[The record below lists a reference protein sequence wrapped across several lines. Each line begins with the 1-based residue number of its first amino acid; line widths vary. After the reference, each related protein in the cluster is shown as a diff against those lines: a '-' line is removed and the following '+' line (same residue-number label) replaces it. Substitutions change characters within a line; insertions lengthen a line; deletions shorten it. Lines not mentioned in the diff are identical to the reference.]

1 MIQLNSLGPRLA
13 TGGTA
18 ELYAWEPGRVLKLYW
33 QGAALDAVEREA
45 ERTRI
50 ARAAGAPAPAVFD
63 VVLVEDRPGVVFE
76 RSDGPS
82 MLQAIGEDPA
92 RAEAVAQQLAGLHA
106 ALHERSGAG
115 LPPQR
120 EHLIRRIN
128 LGPLPARNKSPV
140 LAAVRGLAQGAALC
154 HGDFHPGNVI
164 MTTAGPRVIDW
175 FDATAGNPAGD
186 FARTCLMLQYSRLP
200 GTAEAAARQAVETVR
215 QRFLDAYV
223 EHYRALRPATA
234 AVLVEW
240 FPAVAAARI
249 AEPIPAQER
258 TTLLRVID
266 SLLAQ
271 G

>member
-1 MIQLNSLGPRLA
+1 MIQLDTLGPRLA

-50 ARAAGAPAPAVFD
+50 ARAAGAPAPDVFE
-63 VVLVEDRPGVVFE
+63 VVTIEDRPGVVFE
-76 RSDGPS
+76 RSEGPS
-82 MLQAIGEDPA
+82 MLQAVGENPA
-92 RAEAVAQQLAGLHA
+92 RAEDLAQQLAGLHA

-140 LAAVRGLAQGAALC
+140 LAAMRGLAEGAALC

-175 FDATAGNPAGD
+175 FDATSGNPAGD

-200 GTAEAAARQAVETVR
+200 GTAEGSARQVVDAMRE
-215 QRFLDAYV
+215 RFLDAYI
-223 EHYRALRPATA
+223 EHYRTLQPATA

-240 FPAVAAARI
+240 FLPVSAARI